1 MVEELTYPLSN
12 TVKAVLWMTGAI
24 GSFSAMAVAGREI
37 AIDLDTFEIM
47 MYRSLIGLIIVCSL
61 AHYFDTRR
69 EITTDRFGLHFVR
82 NLAHFTG
89 QNLWFYAL
97 TLIPFAQLFAF
108 EFSVPMWVMLAAPFF
123 LGEKL
128 TKIRVAS
135 VITGFIGILIVTRPW
150 LAGLAPGIIPAALCA
165 IGFAATSI
173 FTKKLTKT
181 ATITCIM
188 FWLTSM
194 QLIFGIIGAGY
205 DGDIALPAATSIPW
219 VFLIGCCG
227 LLAHFCITRALQL
240 APASLVTPVDFC
252 RLPIIATI
260 GFIFYNEPLDIYIIG
275 GAVLIFV
282 ANYINILSET
292 RAQKVTP

>member
-1 MVEELTYPLSN
+1 M
-12 TVKAVLWMTGAI
+12 KAVLWMTGAI

-47 MYRSLIGLIIVCSL
+47 MYRSAIGLTIVCTL
-61 AHYFDTRR
+61 AFYLETWR
-69 EITTDRFGLHFVR
+69 EITLNRFGLHFTR

-108 EFSVPMWVMLAAPFF
+108 EFSVPMWVMLAAPFL

-128 TKIRVAS
+128 TRIRVIS
-135 VITGFIGILIVTRPW
+135 VVTGFIGILIVTRPW

-173 FTKKLTKT
+173 FTKKLTAT

-188 FWLTSM
+188 FWLTAM
-194 QLIFGIIGAGY
+194 QLVFGVICAGY
-205 DGDIALPAATSIPW
+205 DGDVALPSATSVPW
-219 VFLIGCCG
+219 IILIGFCG
-227 LLAHFCITRALQL
+227 LFAHFCITRALQL

-252 RLPIIATI
+252 RLPIIAAI
-260 GFIFYNEPLDIYIIG
+260 GFFFYNEPLDIYIVG
-275 GAVLIFV
+275 GAVLIFA
-282 ANYINILSET
+282 ANYFNILSEA
-292 RAQKVTP
+292 RAQKAVS